1 MLNCRSHGVSSVDHE
16 STFINKHI
24 RNKLLQSL
32 IKYLCSPGTRSFG
45 GGISKKTKEI
55 SSSGGSTK
63 ERSSGGGLRKE
74 RSFGGGISKKRSYG
88 GGKKTARSSGV
99 ARGRR

>member
-1 MLNCRSHGVSSVDHE
+1 MLNCRSHGVSSVHHE

-45 GGISKKTKEI
+45 GGISKK
-55 SSSGGSTK
+55 
-63 ERSSGGGLRKE
+63 
-74 RSFGGGISKKRSYG
+74 RSYG
-88 GGKKTARSSGV
+88 GGKKTERSSGGDLSRGEETVGGDAPLVLVNGVV
-99 ARGRR
+99 AT